1 MQGNGTGA
9 ITVNFVVPVT
19 ALSGN
24 TRMRIVMHFN
34 SYLNNPCGNYQEGE
48 AEDYTVQI
56 TGGALNAVAAKSDV
70 KATLNSIMVSP
81 NPVKTSSANLILQVG
96 KSAPVSVK
104 ITDLSGRVLRS
115 ENINSIVAGKNNY
128 SLGNINLLPGTYMII
143 AQQGN
148 AIIART
154 QFIVDK

>member
-1 MQGNGTGA
+1 M
-9 ITVNFVVPVT
+9 
-19 ALSGN
+19 
-24 TRMRIVMHFN
+24 
-34 SYLNNPCGNYQEGE
+34 
-48 AEDYTVQI
+48 
-56 TGGALNAVAAKSDV
+56 NAVAAESDL
-70 KATLNSIMVSP
+70 KANLNSLIISP

-96 KSAPVSVK
+96 KSAPVNVK

-128 SLGNINLLPGTYMII
+128 SLGNINLLPGTYMMI

-148 AIIART
+148 AVIART